1 MINDQ
6 KFSNGAEM
14 SKTSGLTNNK
24 LAILAQAP
32 QAKNIKMCY
41 NLGSINWRLVLMNP
55 SKDIW
60 GHCFIVDELIL
71 FGGQGIW
78 W

>member
-1 MINDQ
+1 MRNDQ

-14 SKTSGLTNNK
+14 SKTSSLTKDK

-32 QAKNIKMCY
+32 QAKNLKMCY

-55 SKDIW
+55 RTFE
-60 GHCFIVDELIL
+60 GIVSL
-71 FGGQGIW
+71 
-78 W
+78 